1 MASRAEVR
9 TIDAP
14 IDKVWAGLLLFEDE
28 DHPIIS
34 AVGNPG
40 EVGSCITYRHGD
52 GEQTR
57 QVLEAGYKHFV
68 RYRCQFHGVSGVV
81 QHLAFTD
88 AMVEADYEIKAA
100 QDGRVTYIRAVA
112 DYQPPMWPTAIALVF
127 ALLGVMA
134 MNAVGSGGGWIMG
147 ALVTF
152 WVGVGIAMQ
161 YLPRVFAYRF
171 VTGPVLR
178 RLRRQAE
185 TGSFTS
191 SVEWRQPTQGMSLTE
206 VLDLRSMSK
215 MTRAD

>member
-1 MASRAEVR
+1 MANRSEVR
-9 TIDAP
+9 TINAP

-40 EVGSCITYRHGD
+40 EVGSIITYRYGD
-52 GEQTR
+52 GEQSR
-57 QVLEAGYKHFV
+57 QVLEAGHKHFV
-68 RYRCQFHGVSGVV
+68 RYRCQFHGVTGVL

-88 AMVEADYEIKAA
+88 AMVEADYEIKSA
-100 QDGRVTYIRAVA
+100 QGGRVTYIRAVA
-112 DYQPPMWPTAIALVF
+112 DYQPPIWPTAIALVF
-127 ALLGVMA
+127 ALLGVIA
-134 MNAVGSGGGWIMG
+134 MNTVSSGAGWSMG
-147 ALVTF
+147 ALVTV
-152 WVGVGIAMQ
+152 WLGVAIVMQ
-161 YLPRVFAYRF
+161 YLPMVFAYRF

-191 SVEWRQPTQGMSLTE
+191 SVEWRQPVQGMSLTE
-206 VLDLRSMSK
+206 VLELRPMSK